1 MPVQKF
7 SGGRFSNKNKDVV
20 TYHWEYH
27 APDIAFGDG
36 SINVTYDN
44 LGNINDYH
52 NQEKYYHCLTFSDFV
67 QTKALQ
73 LQLVVP

>member
-1 MPVQKF
+1 M
-7 SGGRFSNKNKDVV
+7 NKNKDVV

-44 LGNINDYH
+44 LGNINDCH
-52 NQEKYYHCLTFSDFV
+52 NQEKYYHGLTFSDFV

-73 LQLVVP
+73 LHLVVP